1 MVSLTGIVE
10 EAGVSPRKVTVD
22 LESEEVLGRGADC
35 EEPRGPRR
43 PGVFGGEWA
52 TVVVTPA
59 DSEKDGKPGEFCIF
73 LKLSNSGLVL
83 GAEREVGEEA
93 VPVAGRVKVKEG

>member
-1 MVSLTGIVE
+1 MVSLTGTVE
-10 EAGVSPRKVTVD
+10 EAGVGPRKVTVD
-22 LESEEVLGRGADC
+22 LESEEVPRRGADC

-59 DSEKDGKPGEFCIF
+59 DSGKKSRESEF
-73 LKLSNSGLVL
+73 
-83 GAEREVGEEA
+83 
-93 VPVAGRVKVKEG
+93 